1 MGHILEIPLFFV
13 NIDEVLFMVRAES
26 ITLFAGLVSETAG
39 KFRAAGK
46 VRFSDGSVT
55 SFRHPAGDRAVMRRK
70 IATMCE
76 AVASFYGTE
85 VFRRKIAGPA
95 RIHMNRWERR
105 DFNLLN

>member
-1 MGHILEIPLFFV
+1 MIPQDRHD
-13 NIDEVLFMVRAES
+13 IDEVFMVRTES
-26 ITLFAGLVSETAG
+26 ITLFAALVGETAG

-76 AVASFYGTE
+76 VVASFYGTE
-85 VFRRKIAGPA
+85 VFRRKIVEGPA
-95 RIHMNRWERR
+95 RIQMNRWERE
-105 DFNLLN
+105 DSNLLN